1 MQLDMLDR
9 LCLDCSSSGRA
20 VHTSVCSPGTG
31 ESGARA
37 RLASRTAV
45 RCDFL
50 SQCARRRND

>member
-1 MQLDMLDR
+1 MVFRGLLLR
-9 LCLDCSSSGRA
+9 LAGLFGLLP
-20 VHTSVCSPGTG
+20 SPGTG

-50 SQCARRRND
+50 SQISPTDPGDPLSCCV